1 MCRKTLLSQKQQ
13 NGFTSFHDKHG
24 NTLRLLVVASGI
36 CCCYGLYGFLQEKLI
51 TKSRLG
57 ATFVLV
63 IQTVVNIV
71 VATVW
76 QTIEAR
82 KEETTTTKS
91 KAVVANRINHP
102 LLFLTSACYVFAM
115 IGSNESLRYVPYPV
129 AVLAK
134 SCKLIPTM
142 VMGSLIER
150 RQYSMQQWSAA
161 ICISAGIA
169 LFNYSRISH
178 NKQDGANNNKNNSSS
193 NGSFSDEDHQYWK
206 GMVLLGISLGLDGFL
221 GACQGLLKRPGVKSQ
236 QRPPTAV
243 ESMLYVNLY
252 SFIMLVPLAVVSGQ
266 AAEGIRLLKDN
277 EQLRINIAI
286 LSGVVGLGQIFIFLC
301 IDWYSSLVTT
311 TITTTRKFFTILFSV
326 LHFGHSFTVGQW
338 TSVLMVFGGLYLSIA
353 SGRSNQ
359 GVVVKSLPQDK
370 KVN

>member
-1 MCRKTLLSQKQQ
+1 M
-13 NGFTSFHDKHG
+13 GPPSFFDKHR
-24 NTLRLLVVASGI
+24 NALRLLMVASGI
-36 CCCYGLYGFLQEKLI
+36 CCSYWLYGFLQEKLI

-63 IQTVVNIV
+63 IQTFANIG
-71 VATVW
+71 VAAVW
-76 QTIEAR
+76 KNMKNE
-82 KEETTTTKS
+82 
-91 KAVVANRINHP
+91 RITSTQRLNHP

-115 IGSNESLRYVPYPV
+115 IGSNESLRYVSYPV

-150 RQYSMQQWSAA
+150 RTYSIQQWTAA

-169 LFNYSRISH
+169 LFNFSRMTPQEDTS
-178 NKQDGANNNKNNSSS
+178 QENN
-193 NGSFSDEDHQYWK
+193 DQYWK
-206 GMVLLGISLGLDGFL
+206 GMALLCLSLGMDGFL
-221 GACQGLLKRPGVKSQ
+221 GACQGMLKRPGAKNQ

-243 ESMLYVNLY
+243 ETMFYINVY
-252 SFIMLVPLAVVSGQ
+252 SLFLLIPLATITGQ
-266 AAEGIRLLKDN
+266 TTEGIRLLKDS
-277 EQLRINIAI
+277 EQLRMNITI
-286 LSGVVGLGQIFIFLC
+286 LTGVVSVGQIFIFLC
-301 IDWYSSLVTT
+301 IAWYSSLVTT

-353 SGRSNQ
+353 SGKVSS
-359 GVVVKSLPQDK
+359 KKK
-370 KVN
+370 KVD

>member
-1 MCRKTLLSQKQQ
+1 MCKETLVSKDKM
-13 NGFTSFHDKHG
+13 GTTTFFDKHR
-24 NTLRLLVVASGI
+24 NALRLLMVASGI
-36 CCCYGLYGFLQEKLI
+36 CCSYWLYGFLQEKLI

-63 IQTVVNIV
+63 IQTFANIG
-71 VATVW
+71 VASVW
-76 QTIEAR
+76 KNMKGERATKQAS
-82 KEETTTTKS
+82 TKS
-91 KAVVANRINHP
+91 LNHP

-115 IGSNESLRYVPYPV
+115 IGSNESLRYVSYPV

-150 RQYSMQQWSAA
+150 RKYSMQQWTAA

-169 LFNYSRISH
+169 LFNYSRMSH
-178 NKQDGANNNKNNSSS
+178 GSGSDTSSS
-193 NGSFSDEDHQYWK
+193 SEEDNKKYWK
-206 GMVLLGISLGLDGFL
+206 GMALLCLSLGMDGFL
-221 GACQGLLKRPGVKSQ
+221 GACQGMLKRPGVKNQ

-243 ESMLYVNLY
+243 ETMFFINAY
-252 SFIMLVPLAVVSGQ
+252 SLFLLIPLAIVTGQ
-266 AAEGIRLLKDN
+266 MSEGIRLLADS
-277 EQLRINIAI
+277 EQLRMNIAI
-286 LSGVVGLGQIFIFLC
+286 LTGVVSIGQIFIFLC
-301 IDWYSSLVTT
+301 IAWYSSLVTT

-353 SGRSNQ
+353 SGRA
-359 GVVVKSLPQDK
+359 PTK
-370 KVN
+370 KVVSEAKKID

>member
-1 MCRKTLLSQKQQ
+1 MGSPSFLNKHRKV
-13 NGFTSFHDKHG
+13 
-24 NTLRLLVVASGI
+24 LRLLMVASGI
-36 CCCYGLYGFLQEKLI
+36 CCSYWLYGFLQEKLI

-57 ATFVLV
+57 ASFVLV
-63 IQTVVNIV
+63 IQTLTNIV

-76 QTIEAR
+76 QNIET
-82 KEETTTTKS
+82 KKTTTTTTTKTNAM
-91 KAVVANRINHP
+91 KLNHP

-115 IGSNESLRYVPYPV
+115 TCSNESLRFVPYPV

-150 RQYSMQQWSAA
+150 RQYSFQQWGAA

-169 LFNYSRISH
+169 LFNYSRIPH
-178 NKQDGANNNKNNSSS
+178 KEGKDVSS
-193 NGSFSDEDHQYWK
+193 SDEDYLYLK
-206 GMVLLGISLGLDGFL
+206 GMVLLFISLSMDGFL
-221 GACQGLLKRPGVKSQ
+221 GACQGLLKRPGFKTQ

-243 ESMLYVNLY
+243 ETMLWINVY
-252 SFIMLVPLAVVSGQ
+252 SLFLLIPLAVTTGQ
-266 AAEGIRLLKDN
+266 MGEGIRLLKDS
-277 EQLRINIAI
+277 EQLRMNVAI
-286 LSGVVGLGQIFIFLC
+286 LTGVVSIGQIFIFLC

-338 TSVLMVFGGLYLSIA
+338 ASVLMVFGGLYLSIA
-353 SGRSNQ
+353 SGSKPNA
-359 GVVVKSLPQDK
+359 GKSLPEAK
-370 KVN
+370 KVD